1 MIEKS
6 IYLILLFSVMITL
19 VTTALVIVLLGKE
32 SIEFFKQVPV
42 FSFLFGTHWQPLIAP
57 HSFGV
62 LPLVCGTLWIVLG
75 SVAIAVP
82 VGLLVAVY
90 LSEYASD
97 QLRSYLKPML
107 ELLAGIPTV
116 VYGYFALSFITPV
129 LKWFNPDIEIFNA
142 ASGAIVVGIMILPM
156 IASLCDDAFRAV
168 PGSIREGGYALGAN
182 TFEVIKDI
190 LIPAT
195 KSRIGAASVLAI
207 SRAIGET
214 MAVTLAAGATARLTA
229 DPFVSVQTM
238 TSYIVQVTMG
248 DTPAGGVEYLSSFAV
263 GTLLFLM
270 TLIMNII
277 GNQWVFKS
285 RIRLV

>member
-1 MIEKS
+1 VS
-6 IYLILLFSVMITL
+6 ITIL
-19 VTTALVIVLLGKE
+19 TTIAVIVLLGKE
-32 SIEFFKQVPV
+32 SFEFFKEVSV
-42 FSFLFGTHWQPLIAP
+42 VSFLFGTNWSPLIPP

-62 LPLVCGTLWIVLG
+62 LPLVCGTMWIVLG
-75 SVAIAVP
+75 SVLFAVP
-82 VGLLVAVY
+82 IGLLVAVY

-97 QLRSYLKPML
+97 KVKSYLKPVL

-116 VYGYFALSFITPV
+116 VYGYFALTFITP
-129 LKWFNPDIEIFNA
+129 LMKWINPEIEVFNA

-156 IASLCDDAFRAV
+156 IASLCDDAFSAV
-168 PGSIREGGYALGAN
+168 PGSIKQGGYALGAN

-195 KSRIGAASVLAI
+195 KSRIGAATVLAV

-229 DPFVSVQTM
+229 DPFVSIQTM
-238 TSYIVQVTMG
+238 TSFIVQVTMG
-248 DTPAGGVEYLSSFAV
+248 DAPAGGIEYLSSFAV

-270 TLIMNII
+270 TLVMNII

-285 RIRLV
+285 RIRVV